1 MALLCGRRGTESPKY
16 SCLPDTEL
24 SKIMLRKRRESV
36 SSQGKKNK
44 QAFHLRCT
52 AKHPIS
58 PKSPIQSWCYLLS
71 L

>member
-36 SSQGKKNK
+36 SSQGEKKQTGFSSQVYG
-44 QAFHLRCT
+44 QASYIT
-52 AKHPIS
+52 
-58 PKSPIQSWCYLLS
+58 
-71 L
+71 